1 MKRSI
6 VSKLYEL
13 HSTTYSIRFNFLLYV
28 DENLDTTENCTIL
41 KTTIIDFILST
52 EKIAQS

>member
-13 HSTTYSIRFNFLLYV
+13 DSTTYSIRFNFLLYG

-41 KTTIIDFILST
+41 KTTIDFILST